1 MVVYDSAY
9 LGVALFFSLLWRYAA
24 SRDGHWLASD
34 VDRASAEEIT
44 QQSNYGPVAYMIAV
58 ALAGSAFLRA
68 Y

>member
-1 MVVYDSAY
+1 VVVYDSAY